1 LRRPNNRLDVHQE
14 VKMRSLSRG
23 ADVADTRPATLARA
37 DRGDA
42 PGWSRRLAGVVL
54 AAAVSAGLA
63 LPGGAQAADGARALP
78 AQAGG
83 PRLPPPSGNL
93 GDLTRF
99 NGSIVRLDTK
109 VPDDATS
116 AQSLGGARFGTG
128 IILDD
133 RTVLTIGYLTLEADA
148 VMVTTAS
155 GKRIPAS
162 VAGYDHGTG
171 FGLVRTVLPLDGTPM
186 ALGDS
191 DRVREKQRVLTLG
204 QGEPEATEIFVLSR
218 KPFAAGWE
226 YLIESP
232 IYTFPPVNNWSGAAL
247 ISAEDGRLI
256 AVGSLIVNDAASAQP
271 GVPGNLWVP
280 VNLLK
285 PIMADLL
292 ANGRRGV
299 GANPWLGMTTETV
312 RGNLMVVRVAR
323 DGPAEAAGVAPG
335 DIVVGVAGE
344 KVGDQAEFYR
354 KVWKVGP
361 AGATIPL
368 RVLKDGDV
376 RDLSVKSI
384 DRSDFLKKATG
395 I

>member
-1 LRRPNNRLDVHQE
+1 
-14 VKMRSLSRG
+14 MRSVSRGGRVAESYPAADHRAGSGQAPATGLSR
-23 ADVADTRPATLARA
+23 RQI
-37 DRGDA
+37 
-42 PGWSRRLAGVVL
+42 AGGL
-54 AAAVSAGLA
+54 AAAVAAGL
-63 LPGGAQAADGARALP
+63 LPGVSGAQQVPRPQGAPRA
-78 AQAGG
+78 
-83 PRLPPPSGNL
+83 PSPGL

-99 NGSIVRLDTK
+99 NSSIVRLDAK

-116 AQSLGGARFGTG
+116 AQSLGADRVGTG
-128 IILDD
+128 VILDE

-162 VAGYDHGTG
+162 VAGYDHTTG
-171 FGLVRTVLPLDGTPM
+171 FGLVRTVLPVDGRPM

-204 QGEPEATEIFVLSR
+204 HGEPEATEIFVLSR
-218 KPFAAGWE
+218 KTFAAGWE
-226 YLIESP
+226 YLLETAIF
-232 IYTFPPVNNWSGAAL
+232 TFPPVNNWSGAAL
-247 ISAEDGRLI
+247 ISVEDGSLLG
-256 AVGSLIVNDAASAQP
+256 VGSLIVNDAASGQQ
-271 GVPGNLWVP
+271 GIPGNLWVP

-292 ANGRRGV
+292 AKGRRSE

-312 RGNLMVVRVAR
+312 RGNLMVVRVTR
-323 DGPAEAAGVAPG
+323 NGPAESAGVSPG

-344 KVGDQAEFYR
+344 KVTDQAEFYR

-361 AGATIPL
+361 AGTTIPL
-368 RVLKDGDV
+368 KLLKDGDV
-376 RDLSVKSI
+376 RDLAVKSI
-384 DRSDFLKKATG
+384 DRADFLRKATG

>member
-1 LRRPNNRLDVHQE
+1 
-14 VKMRSLSRG
+14 MRSLSSVG
-23 ADVADTRPATLARA
+23 DVADARPATVARV
-37 DRGDA
+37 DRGRA
-42 PGWSRRLAGVVL
+42 PGWSRRLAGIAFATAV
-54 AAAVSAGLA
+54 AAGFAG
-63 LPGGAQAADGARALP
+63 PGPATAADGARAVP
-78 AQAGG
+78 VQSGG
-83 PRLPPPSGNL
+83 PRLPPPSTNL

-99 NGSIVRLDTK
+99 NPSIVRLDTK
-109 VPDDATS
+109 VPEDATS

-128 IILDD
+128 IILDE

-162 VAGYDHGTG
+162 VAGYDHATG
-171 FGLVRTVLPLDGTPM
+171 FGLVRTVLPLDGRPM

-191 DRVREKQRVLTLG
+191 DRVKEKQRVLTLG

-256 AVGSLIVNDAASAQP
+256 AVGSLVVNDAASGQP

-292 ANGRRGV
+292 AKGRRGD
-299 GANPWLGMTTETV
+299 GANPWLGMTTESV

-323 DGPAEAAGVAPG
+323 NGPAEAAGVSPG
-335 DIVVGVAGE
+335 DVVIGVAGE
-344 KVGDQAEFYR
+344 KVADQAEFYR

-376 RDLSVKSI
+376 KDLAVKSI

>member
-1 LRRPNNRLDVHQE
+1 
-14 VKMRSLSRG
+14 MRSQFRG
-23 ADVADTRPATLARA
+23 ADGAQACPAATPRV
-37 DRGDA
+37 DRGRA
-42 PGWSRRLAGVVL
+42 PDSRRRR
-54 AAAVSAGLA
+54 AGLA
-63 LPGGAQAADGARALP
+63 LAASFAVGLAVPPGAQAADGARAVP
-78 AQAGG
+78 AQAGV

-99 NGSIVRLDTK
+99 NASIVRVDAK

-116 AQSLGGARFGTG
+116 AQSLGGARHGTG
-128 IILDD
+128 IILDE

-162 VAGYDHGTG
+162 AAGYDHGTG
-171 FGLVRTVLPLDGTPM
+171 FGLVRTVLPLDGKPM

-191 DRVREKQRVLTLG
+191 DRIKEKQRVLTLG

-256 AVGSLIVNDAASAQP
+256 AVGSLIVNDAASGQP

-285 PIMADLL
+285 PIMAELL
-292 ANGRRGV
+292 AKGRRD
-299 GANPWLGMTTETV
+299 GANPWLGMTTESV

-323 DGPAEAAGVAPG
+323 NGPAESAGVAPG

-361 AGATIPL
+361 SGATIPL

-376 RDLSVKSI
+376 KDLAVKSI

>member
-1 LRRPNNRLDVHQE
+1 M
-14 VKMRSLSRG
+14 MRSLRSGG
-23 ADVADTRPATLARA
+23 AVAAIPPAHHARA
-37 DRGDA
+37 DRERL
-42 PGWSRRLAGVVL
+42 PGWFRRAAGAL
-54 AAAVSAGLA
+54 TAAAVWVAAGTA
-63 LPGGAQAADGARALP
+63 AAAGGLPAADSARALP
-78 AQAGG
+78 TQAGGG
-83 PRLPPPSGNL
+83 PRLPPPSANL

-99 NGSIVRLDTK
+99 NSSIVRLDTR
-109 VPDDATS
+109 VPEDATS
-116 AQSLGGARFGTG
+116 ARSLGGARFGTG
-128 IILDD
+128 VILDE

-155 GKRIPAS
+155 GKRIPGS

-171 FGLVRTVLPLDGTPM
+171 FGLVRTVLPLDGKPM

-232 IYTFPPVNNWSGAAL
+232 IFTFPPVNNWSGAAL
-247 ISAEDGRLI
+247 ISSDDGRLL
-256 AVGSLIVNDAASAQP
+256 AVGSLIVNDAASGQP

-285 PIMADLL
+285 PIMAELL
-292 ANGRRGV
+292 AKGRRD
-299 GANPWLGMTTETV
+299 GANPWLGMTTESV
-312 RGNLMVVRVAR
+312 RGNLMVVRVAPN
-323 DGPAEAAGVAPG
+323 GPADTAGVSPG

-354 KVWKVGP
+354 KVWKQGP

-368 RVLKDGDV
+368 RVLKGGDV
-376 RDLSVKSI
+376 RDLTVKSI
-384 DRSDFLKKATG
+384 DRSDFLRKSTG

>member
-1 LRRPNNRLDVHQE
+1 MRVLKSGARNAETRSVARAVRRPGRSE
-14 VKMRSLSRG
+14 TTRMRR
-23 ADVADTRPATLARA
+23 
-37 DRGDA
+37 
-42 PGWSRRLAGVVL
+42 
-54 AAAVSAGLA
+54 AGLA
-63 LPGGAQAADGARALP
+63 LLAAGAAVWMLTAAPVVGAQQADSATSLP
-78 AQAGG
+78 VQSGG
-83 PRLPPPSGNL
+83 MRLPPPSANL

-99 NGSIVRLDTK
+99 NPSIVRIDTR
-109 VPDDATS
+109 VPSDATS
-116 AQSLGGARFGTG
+116 AQSLGGERVGTG
-128 IILDD
+128 IILDE

-148 VMVTTAS
+148 VLVTTAT

-162 VAGYDHGTG
+162 VAGYDHATG
-171 FGLVRTVLPLDGTPM
+171 FGLVRTVLPLDGKPM

-191 DRVREKQRVLTLG
+191 DRVKEKQRVLTLG

-218 KPFAAGWE
+218 KAFAAGWE
-226 YLIESP
+226 YLLETP

-247 ISAEDGRLI
+247 ISADDGSLL
-256 AVGSLIVNDAASAQP
+256 AVGSLIVNDAASGQQ

-285 PIMADLL
+285 PIMSDLM
-292 ANGRRGV
+292 AKGRRGD
-299 GANPWLGMTTETV
+299 GANPWLGMTTESV

-323 DGPAEAAGVAPG
+323 NGPAEAAGVVPG

-361 AGATIPL
+361 AGAQIPL
-368 RVLKDGDV
+368 KVLKDGDV

-384 DRSDFLKKATG
+384 DRSDFLRKSTG

>member
-1 LRRPNNRLDVHQE
+1 V
-14 VKMRSLSRG
+14 
-23 ADVADTRPATLARA
+23 
-37 DRGDA
+37 
-42 PGWSRRLAGVVL
+42 
-54 AAAVSAGLA
+54 AGLA
-63 LPGGAQAADGARALP
+63 GPGPAAAADGGRAVP
-78 AQAGG
+78 VQSGA

-99 NGSIVRLDTK
+99 NPSIVRLDTK
-109 VPDDATS
+109 VPEDATS
-116 AQSLGGARFGTG
+116 AQSLGGSRFGTG
-128 IILDD
+128 IILDE

-162 VAGYDHGTG
+162 VAGYDHATG
-171 FGLVRTVLPLDGTPM
+171 FGLVRTVLPLDGKPM

-191 DRVREKQRVLTLG
+191 DRIKEKQRVLTLG

-232 IYTFPPVNNWSGAAL
+232 IFTFPPVNNWSGAAL

-256 AVGSLIVNDAASAQP
+256 AVGSLVVNDAASGQP

-292 ANGRRGV
+292 AKGRRGD
-299 GANPWLGMTTETV
+299 GANPWLGMTTESV

-323 DGPAEAAGVAPG
+323 NGPAEAAGVSPG
-335 DIVVGVAGE
+335 DVVIGVAGE

-376 RDLSVKSI
+376 KELAVKSI

>member
-1 LRRPNNRLDVHQE
+1 VPVQ
-14 VKMRSLSRG
+14 
-23 ADVADTRPATLARA
+23 
-37 DRGDA
+37 
-42 PGWSRRLAGVVL
+42 
-54 AAAVSAGLA
+54 AAA
-63 LPGGAQAADGARALP
+63 
-78 AQAGG
+78 
-83 PRLPPPSGNL
+83 PRPPSPSA

-99 NGSIVRLDTK
+99 NTSIVRLDAR
-109 VPDDATS
+109 VPGDATS
-116 AQSLGGARFGTG
+116 AQSLGPERVGTG
-128 IILDD
+128 IILDE

-162 VAGYDHGTG
+162 VAGYDHGSG
-171 FGLVRTVLPLDGTPM
+171 FGLVRTVLPLDGKPLP
-186 ALGDS
+186 LGDS

-204 QGEPEATEIFVLSR
+204 HGEPEATEIFVLSR

-226 YLIESP
+226 YLLETP
-232 IYTFPPVNNWSGAAL
+232 IFTFPPVNNWSGAAL
-247 ISAEDGRLI
+247 IAEDGNLV
-256 AVGSLIVNDAASAQP
+256 AVGSLIVNDAASGQQ
-271 GVPGNLWVP
+271 GIPGNLWVP

-285 PIMADLL
+285 PIMSDLL
-292 ANGRRGV
+292 AKGRRD

-323 DGPAEAAGVAPG
+323 NGPAEAAGVSPG

-344 KVGDQAEFYR
+344 KVADQAEFYR

-368 RVLKDGDV
+368 KVLKDGDV
-376 RDLSVKSI
+376 KDLTVKSI